1 MLQRFSELDLML
13 LETVNTP
20 RPPKSINFPWIL
32 FEYLLSVNGDDHA
45 LFLPLLD
52 VGNLATRRF
61 EQG

>member
-1 MLQRFSELDLML
+1 MLPKNRGGLHKCYS
-13 LETVNTP
+13 
-20 RPPKSINFPWIL
+20 KSINFPWIL